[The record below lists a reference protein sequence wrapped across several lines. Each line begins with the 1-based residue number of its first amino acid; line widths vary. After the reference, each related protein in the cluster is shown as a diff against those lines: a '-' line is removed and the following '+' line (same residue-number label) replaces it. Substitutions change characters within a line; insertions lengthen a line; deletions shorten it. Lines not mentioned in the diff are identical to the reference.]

1 MQNRS
6 LAGALATLALALLA
20 APSGDARAQQAPLT
34 IGGGAAV
41 QPAQPAPAQPAAP
54 AAPAA
59 QGSGGA
65 SADPYGFEPNNAV
78 GFREEGEIPAPL
90 DAVSSQRIAVVM
102 EYLRDDGVRDTLG
115 GVTAWQ
121 EPDGTHFK
129 IVVTRF
135 TPGYK
140 GFHLLAHGNCD
151 PFGRNGRLELG
162 GATAGS
168 LYNPTG
174 ASTHRGPF
182 GDGYIGA
189 LPKAEANADGWI
201 FMTLVAT
208 HVRLADLR
216 GRALVL
222 REQNDSYKASPP
234 LGGSG
239 GIAACGL
246 VR

>member
-1 MQNRS
+1 MTRDDLPTHRPAGL
-6 LAGALATLALALLA
+6 LAAFALALVLTGGLTGGLPA
-20 APSGDARAQQAPLT
+20 TAGAQQQPPT
-34 IGGGAAV
+34 VGGGIS
-41 QPAQPAPAQPAAP
+41 AAP
-54 AAPAA
+54 ATT
-59 QGSGGA
+59 
-65 SADPYGFEPNNAV
+65 EPNNAI
-78 GFREEGEIPAPL
+78 GFREEGEVPYPL
-90 DAVSSQRIAVVM
+90 DAVTSQRIAVVM

-140 GFHLLAHGNCD
+140 GFHLLAHGDCD

-162 GATAGS
+162 GAAGSS

-189 LPKAEANADGWI
+189 LPKAEANAEGWI
-201 FMTLVAT
+201 FMTLVAP